1 MHKLRTAS
9 SVLHDLWCEIMDVDI
24 DDDKSSILNL
34 IENKIKR
41 QDKRHIELF
50 NQEEKQF
57 KEDTANMM
65 KRMKEAGV

>member
-1 MHKLRTAS
+1 MNKLRTAS